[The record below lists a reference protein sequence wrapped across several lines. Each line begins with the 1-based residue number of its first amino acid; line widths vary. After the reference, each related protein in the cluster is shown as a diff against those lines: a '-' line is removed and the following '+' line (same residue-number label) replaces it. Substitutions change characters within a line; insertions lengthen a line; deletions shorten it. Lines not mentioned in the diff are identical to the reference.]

1 MLALPGIHF
10 ASPSTRLRDVL
21 TATLSNGVRGN
32 LLCTRLGYLKVVI
45 TRRKNILF
53 RTRKK
58 IFLLI
63 YSYGHLSRIKNIRKS
78 YKETGI
84 EFRLDEERL
93 RYVVFKSRK

>member
-32 LLCTRLGYLKVVI
+32 LLYTRLGYLKVYLVI

-53 RTRKK
+53 RE
-58 IFLLI
+58 
-63 YSYGHLSRIKNIRKS
+63 KNIS
-78 YKETGI
+78 FNLFVWTP
-84 EFRLDEERL
+84 FQD
-93 RYVVFKSRK
+93 